1 MKYKDLRILAICF
14 LGFVLQGCVK
24 YDIPIGDGPLRLSV
38 YSLSFDSEGGERI
51 VKSSNSFMVDSITI
65 DNERVVD
72 DGVKNTPLVNQW
84 CTVVNNGKSSTVQI
98 SPNETGKERK
108 CKISYVDTGL
118 MHFNVVTVVQS
129 AD

>member
-1 MKYKDLRILAICF
+1 M
-14 LGFVLQGCVK
+14 
-24 YDIPIGDGPLRLSV
+24 
-38 YSLSFDSEGGERI
+38 
-51 VKSSNSFMVDSITI
+51 KSSNSFMVDSITI

-108 CKISYVDTGL
+108 CKISYTDL

>member
-1 MKYKDLRILAICF
+1 MRCSTLII
-14 LGFVLQGCVK
+14 FVLGLALHGCVK
-24 YDIPIGDGPLRLSV
+24 YDIPVGDGPLQLSV
-38 YSLSFDSEGGERI
+38 YSLSFDSEGGEQI

-108 CKISYVDTGL
+108 CKISYTDL